1 MPAPQPLENA
11 VPVGRLVARRL
22 RELKRTPAEL
32 AAVVRVSEDYIE
44 DLVAGRGL
52 PPAPGSGL
60 YPPMSKFLRLHRN
73 DLPTCAR
80 LERAAARQRQGRPAM
95 AVERAVLALCDPKLV
110 RSLTRRLA
118 RADGGELSQRIVERL
133 LEVARGFVRVKVED
147 EMAMRAAA
155 SREGRAYLDGR
166 MRLLRF
172 LDSSP
177 ESLTVAECEE
187 FIVARVALWAYD
199 VESEAMR
206 IVLRS

>member
-1 MPAPQPLENA
+1 MPAPQPLKTP
-11 VPVGRLVARRL
+11 VPVGRLVGRRL
-22 RELKRTPAEL
+22 RELKRTAGEL
-32 AAVVRVSEDYIE
+32 AAAVRVSEDYIH

-52 PPAPGSGL
+52 PPAPSSGL
-60 YPPMSKFLRLHRN
+60 YAPMGKFLRLHRN

-80 LERAAARQRQGRPAM
+80 MERAAARPRQRRPAA
-95 AVERAVLALCDPKLV
+95 AVEQAVLALCDPKVV

-118 RADGGELSQRIVERL
+118 RADGNALSRRIVERL
-133 LEVARGFVRVKVED
+133 LEVAHGFVRNRVED

-155 SREGRAYLDGR
+155 SREGRSYLDGR

-172 LDSSP
+172 LDASP

-187 FIVARVALWAYD
+187 FIVSRVALWAYD
-199 VESEAMR
+199 VDSGAMR